1 MSRIVASILLLCSL
15 SFAQEQKQ
23 VSGVTRLGYV
33 APMLVGFTLQ
43 GCADARTYTARH
55 KWNELSPLAT
65 SDFFYLGVRHGAFIG
80 GVSFAALGSY
90 GHNKQTRIRFV
101 KDTAAVILIGS
112 ALFDIAFSLERSG
125 KPAMDLSNWYE
136 HNGHKIAISKN
147 GMIVFNVTR
156 IAAGVYLLVK

>member
-1 MSRIVASILLLCSL
+1 MGKTFTIVLCFVVSG
-15 SFAQEQKQ
+15 FAQEHKQ
-23 VSGVTRLGYV
+23 VSGMTRLGYV

-43 GCADARTYTARH
+43 GCADARTYTARN

-125 KPAMDLSNWYE
+125 KPVMDLSNWYE
-136 HNGHKIAISKN
+136 HNGHKIAISRN